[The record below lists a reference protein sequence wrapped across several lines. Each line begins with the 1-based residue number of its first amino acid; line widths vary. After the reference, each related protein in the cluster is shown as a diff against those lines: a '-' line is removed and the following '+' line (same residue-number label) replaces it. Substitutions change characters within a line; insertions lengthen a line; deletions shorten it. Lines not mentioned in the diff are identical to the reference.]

1 MTLVNLNSILTFK
14 SIFYLLV
21 VLGALIMFAN
31 MIIAAS
37 LKKRIPGGFVG
48 KWLTIMWVFMFFFF
62 LAETGAFFFISSF
75 HNINLSYFLI
85 GAVLFFGSVFVG
97 AVNRFIFHLIRELD
111 IHT

>member
-1 MTLVNLNSILTFK
+1 MVNLNSILTFK

-21 VLGALIMFAN
+21 VVGALIMLVN

-37 LKKRIPGGFVG
+37 LKKRVPGGFVG
-48 KWLTIMWVFMFFFF
+48 RWLTIMWVFMFFFF

-75 HNINLSYFLI
+75 RNINLSYFLI

-97 AVNRFIFHLIRELD
+97 VVNRFIFHLIRELE
-111 IHT
+111 IHK